1 MRRTSQPR
9 WMSTRRKIE
18 SLFSA
23 IRSGSLEPERL
34 ADACSAMIDL
44 VSREVHGPGLLGVR
58 LGLFG
63 ARRRSASL
71 RTLARCIERM
81 SASARSAAL
90 AVGRGAWEKTADE
103 LLDSGDAESVRAG
116 LFLISS
122 VPIMSRAGALAEAM
136 AAADSTAELC
146 ERGLADMVR
155 LVIRTG
161 TPEHSDH
168 LAPVAEA
175 VHRAVDRIESHRRAG
190 VLVLAARLCVAG
202 AVDGEW
208 LRDPAHPAHLVLRGL
223 CRRSTDPAL
232 DIAAWRWLR
241 RDVAADA
248 CAERLLRSPSGW
260 GAFGGGVD
268 PGAHLVANP
277 RRRRALR
284 RAARRHEPQRPA
296 SSPSGE
302 AVVRAGAITYLG
314 AFVRGGR
321 WADAALSWSV
331 ADPDPRVRH
340 RACREALGMSVRP
353 ALVFDLCFDADVRV
367 ARTAALGLLAT
378 ASREALTGDQ
388 RAVLVRALLRSP
400 HESVRHIAHA
410 TSTAETCLAP
420 ETDTLIGSA
429 GSDPRAVARAIVAM
443 KRRPDRLLADRQRVL
458 DAVRRA
464 VERPGDDPPEVA
476 SAWVS
481 LAGELPGDWA
491 LHDDVG
497 RALVS
502 AADAPET
509 RVRANALDAL
519 VRRAR
524 RALASGPQRDDA
536 PQRAGAAGMQDRW
549 SPALVD
555 VLLRHAVPGPSRIMA
570 ASARGLLLAGEEL
583 ASPTLTNSARG
594 AVEALLSDPG
604 PTARAAGLWLASRL
618 PGHIAALGSV
628 SDRVRAL
635 ELTAASPEDAERAAV
650 VSRRLSAA
658 VRVSWMGRAQRMQGA
673 GA

>member
-1 MRRTSQPR
+1 MRWTGHPR

-18 SLFSA
+18 LLSST
-23 IRSGSLEPERL
+23 IRSRSLEPEPL
-34 ADACSAMIDL
+34 ADACSALIDL

-63 ARRRSASL
+63 ARRRAAALGTLSL
-71 RTLARCIERM
+71 CLERM

-90 AVGRGAWEKTADE
+90 AVGRGAWERTADE
-103 LLDSGDAESVRAG
+103 LLQCGDAETVRAG
-116 LFLISS
+116 LFLIGS
-122 VPIMSRAGALAEAM
+122 VPIMSRAGVLAEAM
-136 AAADSTAELC
+136 AAADATAELC

-155 LVIRTG
+155 LVVRTD
-161 TPEHSDH
+161 TPEHTEH
-168 LAPVAEA
+168 LSSVAEA
-175 VHRAVDRIESHRRAG
+175 VHLAVDRIERHRRAG
-190 VLVLAARLCVAG
+190 VLVLAARLCAAG

-241 RDVAADA
+241 REAAADA
-248 CAERLLRSPSGW
+248 CAERLLRSPGGW
-260 GAFGGGVD
+260 GAFGGGAD
-268 PGAHLVANP
+268 PGAHLAVNP

-296 SSPSGE
+296 VSPSGE
-302 AVVRAGAITYLG
+302 AAVRAGAIAYLG

-321 WADAALSWSV
+321 WADSALAWSMS
-331 ADPDPRVRH
+331 DPDPWVRH
-340 RACREALGMSVRP
+340 RACREALGMAVRP
-353 ALVFDLCFDADVRV
+353 ALAFDLCFDADLRV
-367 ARTAALGLLAT
+367 ARTAVLGLLAT
-378 ASREALTGDQ
+378 ASREALTGEQ
-388 RAVLVRALLRSP
+388 RAALVRALQRSP
-400 HESVRHIAHA
+400 HVAVRHIAHA
-410 TSTAETCLAP
+410 SSTADTCRATETY
-420 ETDTLIGSA
+420 ELIGST

-464 VERPGDDPPEVA
+464 VERPDDDPPEVA

-481 LAGELPGDWA
+481 LAGELPGDWT

-497 RALVS
+497 RALVA
-502 AADAPET
+502 AADAPDT

-524 RALASGPQRDDA
+524 RALPPGPQRDDA
-536 PQRAGAAGMQDRW
+536 PQRAGAAGIQDRW

-594 AVEALLSDPG
+594 AVETLLSDQQ
-604 PTARAAGLWLASRL
+604 TSARAAGLWLASRL
-618 PGHIAALGSV
+618 PGHISALGSV
-628 SDRVRAL
+628 SDHVRAL
-635 ELTAASPEDAERAAV
+635 ELTATSPEDAERAAI

-658 VRVSWMGRAQRMQGA
+658 VRVSWMGRAQRMQGT